1 MVVASASMI
10 RDVGL
15 KADAARSLFDDD
27 DSPTRSDVDSAI
39 SPSSYVASS
48 STGRALM
55 LMDESNVARVE
66 DGAGDGSSCCGCE
79 AKNDVAGMAVDDEV
93 VED

>member
-1 MVVASASMI
+1 MVVASALMI
-10 RDVGL
+10 QDVGL

-27 DSPTRSDVDSAI
+27 DSPTRSDVDSTI

-48 STGRALM
+48 SIGRALM
-55 LMDESNVARVE
+55 LVDESNLARVE
-66 DGAGDGSSCCGCE
+66 DGAGDGRCCCGCN
-79 AKNDVAGMAVDDEV
+79 AKNDDAAMALDDET